1 MERPDVGKHVAVTG
15 AAGYIGSALLPLLQ
29 NDDRVDHVTVLDD
42 LSSGSRTNLE
52 AVRLEKEFTLREADV
67 RDYGEVE
74 NGLAGSDVVVH
85 LAAITGAP
93 STHDRPEETREV
105 NYGGTE
111 NVLSAAAKHDLE
123 TVVFASTCNLYGRA
137 ASTNLTEDVEPD
149 PINPYA
155 EAKYDSEKLVR
166 ERSEEHGYNGIAL
179 RMSTNYGYA
188 PGIRFNLVINYFVFR
203 ALTGEPLT
211 VYGDGSNWR
220 PYIHVR
226 DAARAYKHAAL
237 NPERWDG
244 FVYNVG
250 RNDQNYRVEEIAEI
264 VRDEVGDVEIT
275 YLGDK
280 DPGPSYNVNFD
291 KVTTTGF
298 EPNWTVREGVNDLVT
313 RFVGENRQRY
323 SMDAV

>member
-1 MERPDVGKHVAVTG
+1 MTEHIAVTG

-29 NDDRVDHVTVLDD
+29 DDDDVSQVTVLDD

-52 AVRLEKEFTLREADV
+52 AVALSDNFNFREVDV

-74 NGLAGSDVVVH
+74 NGLAGADGVIH

-93 STHDRPEETREV
+93 STHDRPDETRAV
-105 NYGGTE
+105 NYEGTE
-111 NVLSAAAKHDLE
+111 NVLAAAAKNDLDN
-123 TVVFASTCNLYGRA
+123 VVFASTCNLYGRA
-137 ASTNLTEDVEPD
+137 ASDNLDETIEPD
-149 PINPYA
+149 PLSPYA
-155 EAKYDSEKLVR
+155 ETKYESEQLVR
-166 ERSEEHGYNGIAL
+166 ERAEEHGFNGISL

-226 DAARAYKHAAL
+226 DAARAYKHAVL
-237 NPERWDG
+237 NPEKWDDD
-244 FVYNVG
+244 VYNVG
-250 RNDQNYRVEEIAEI
+250 LNDQNYRVEEIAEI
-264 VRDEVGDVEIT
+264 VREEVGDVEIT

-280 DPGPSYNVNFD
+280 NPGPSYNVNFD
-291 KVTTTGF
+291 KVKQTGF
-298 EPNWTVREGVNDLVT
+298 QPEWSVREGVNDLVN
-313 RFVGENRQRY
+313 RFVADDRTQY
-323 SMDAV
+323 SLDG